1 MPSASRPCPGE
12 EGGGGCGGAAALL
25 FDWFFLQQEIKTIK
39 KKLSKL
45 SIDFNK
51 NLNED
56 TTSLTFSRE
65 ELGEFAPR
73 IPWPC

>member
-1 MPSASRPCPGE
+1 MA
-12 EGGGGCGGAAALL
+12 EGGEAAVLP

-65 ELGEFAPR
+65 ELGEFGPAPR

>member
-1 MPSASRPCPGE
+1 M
-12 EGGGGCGGAAALL
+12 LL